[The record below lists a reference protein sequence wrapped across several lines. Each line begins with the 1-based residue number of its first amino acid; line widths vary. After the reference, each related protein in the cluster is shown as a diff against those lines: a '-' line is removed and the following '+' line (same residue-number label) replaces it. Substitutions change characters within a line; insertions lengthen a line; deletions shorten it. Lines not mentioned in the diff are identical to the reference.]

1 MAHYLYKPHLHAPG
15 FITTPDII
23 IDRLFRVTGNGQ
35 QGVDLVSVPVNSI
48 GSNPELQ
55 CGDKTVTVIPAVF
68 LVAAGAGALVSIGAE
83 VLMAETR
90 LTRVSRFA
98 WRHKHLDDHLDRI
111 RLLIRAGQ
119 EEDAGLSLGSLPALS
134 EILERFGEQSDNLP
148 RGVMACIP
156 APSVERQCRLPET
169 IALSLSDEETGST
182 MEYRLSLVHAGSDR
196 WKARPQSRYAVGPQ
210 TGEVKHFI

>member
-1 MAHYLYKPHLHAPG
+1 MAHYLYKPHLHAPD

-23 IDRLFRVTGNGQ
+23 IDRLFRVTGNGRTI
-35 QGVDLVSVPVNSI
+35 DLVSAPVDCI

-55 CGDKTVTVIPAVF
+55 CADKTVTAIPAVF

-83 VLMAETR
+83 VLTAETR

-98 WRHKHLDDHLDRI
+98 WRHKYLDDHLDRI
-111 RLLIRAGQ
+111 RLLLRAGQ
-119 EEDAGLSLGSLPALS
+119 QEDPGLSLGSLPALS
-134 EILERFGEQSDNLP
+134 DIVKQFGEQSDNLP

-156 APSVERQCRLPET
+156 APSVEQHCRLPET

-182 MEYRLSLVHAGSDR
+182 MEYRLSLVHAGSDS
-196 WKARPQSRYAVGPQ
+196 WKARPQPRYAVGPQ
-210 TGEVKHFI
+210 TSEVKHFI

>member
-1 MAHYLYKPHLHAPG
+1 MAHYLYKPHLHAPD

-35 QGVDLVSVPVNSI
+35 GANLVSVPVNSI
-48 GSNPELQ
+48 GSSPELQ
-55 CGDKTVTVIPAVF
+55 CADKTVTVIPAVF
-68 LVAAGAGALVSIGAE
+68 LVAAGAGALASIGAE
-83 VLMAETR
+83 VLTAETR

-98 WRHKHLDDHLDRI
+98 WRYKYLDDHLDRI
-111 RLLIRAGQ
+111 RLLLRAGQ
-119 EEDAGLSLGSLPALS
+119 EEEPELSLGSLPALS
-134 EILERFGEQSDNLP
+134 EILEQFGEQSDNLP
-148 RGVMACIP
+148 RGVMASIP
-156 APSVERQCRLPET
+156 AHSVERQCRLPET
-169 IALSLSDEETGST
+169 IAMSLCDEETGST